1 MAAPTWRQSFPEML
15 CHSWSSDGHKHVNRQ
30 TKLCQYQLLSSHI
43 DDLVAYRNCGCSS
56 AHLMTQVRESDVLKE
71 KWPIFDVCPL
81 AFQRSA
87 EQPAFSMNL
96 MPPGPF
102 HACPIKHFSSSMN
115 IQDHASWD
123 SDRELANLASR
134 ISAQNDTKRLPF
146 HLSVLAICHWGVA
159 NLPYQTHGGIWS
171 DLALFLFWQCGDT
184 SWLDIKLYY
193 AAHYNSHVTAQYSKG
208 RRWIFYDFCWVYPRA
223 FKTHPARCELR
234 QAFHVD
240 LDSWGCDNNGH
251 FVWLSFAV
259 QRLLNPKDLVALYL

>member
-1 MAAPTWRQSFPEML
+1 
-15 CHSWSSDGHKHVNRQ
+15 
-30 TKLCQYQLLSSHI
+30 
-43 DDLVAYRNCGCSS
+43 
-56 AHLMTQVRESDVLKE
+56 
-71 KWPIFDVCPL
+71 
-81 AFQRSA
+81 
-87 EQPAFSMNL
+87 
-96 MPPGPF
+96 
-102 HACPIKHFSSSMN
+102 MN
-115 IQDHASWD
+115 IQDHASCRFWL
-123 SDRELANLASR
+123 RACKLGQPNLSTKR
-134 ISAQNDTKRLPF
+134 STKRLPF

-171 DLALFLFWQCGDT
+171 DLALVTIHGLT
-184 SWLDIKLYY
+184 S
-193 AAHYNSHVTAQYSKG
+193 SHTMQLITIHMSPAQYSKG